1 MIKFV
6 PNNSPSKMNKYL
18 SYAPQS
24 YSSKKTQ
31 ITKTKLAEEL
41 KGVETTHKKL
51 KLSRQ
56 SISSNSISQNMIADS
71 RNGITKLIPLN
82 KILTR
87 QAKGTIQNYREF
99 NSKLILSASM
109 ESRRLSNN
117 SSSVELN
124 MWGKH
129 TPMSRN
135 KTDLISLSASSFLS
149 EFQNV
154 SMAGLSGMG
163 ASAQKKRH
171 ICAYTPSTNRSFVS
185 EID

>member
-1 MIKFV
+1 
-6 PNNSPSKMNKYL
+6 MNKYL

-82 KILTR
+82 KTLTR

-135 KTDLISLSASSFLS
+135 KADLISLSASSFLS